1 MKRIKILLVAFF
13 LLFYISEIKALSTNV
28 VDFKKLGSINITLLE
43 KEDNIKIEGAEIT
56 LYKIANAKEEAHN
69 LIFEYV
75 DELSNCNLSIES
87 LKAEDVSKCI
97 TKDITGIKKITSAE
111 GVVYFDELDLGLYLV
126 KQTNRVSGFSK
137 IDPFLVIIPSEIDN
151 KWIYDIE
158 SEPKTDIIRT
168 IDLSVKK
175 VWNTTKTNNNDS
187 ISLPKSIDIQLL
199 LNDEII
205 DTVTLSE
212 ENNWQYTFSNIEKND
227 NYVVREVNV
236 PNGYTVTYQK
246 DGNLFI
252 VTNTSSLVHTGQ
264 MYWLVGLFLSIG
276 IIFIITSLLY
286 DRNKNE
292 QKG

>member
-1 MKRIKILLVAFF
+1 M
-13 LLFYISEIKALSTNV
+13 
-28 VDFKKLGSINITLLE
+28 
-43 KEDNIKIEGAEIT
+43 
-56 LYKIANAKEEAHN
+56 
-69 LIFEYV
+69 
-75 DELSNCNLSIES
+75 
-87 LKAEDVSKCI
+87 
-97 TKDITGIKKITSAE
+97 
-111 GVVYFDELDLGLYLV
+111 VYFDELDLGLYLV

-137 IDPFLVIIPSEIDN
+137 IDPFLVMIPSEIDN

>member
-56 LYKIANAKEEAHN
+56 LYKIANVKEDNHN
-69 LIFEYV
+69 LVFEYV
-75 DELSNCNLSIES
+75 DELSNCNLSIAS
-87 LKAEDVSKCI
+87 LKAEDVGKCI
-97 TKDITGIKKITSAE
+97 NKDITGIKKFTSAE

-137 IDPFLVIIPSEIDN
+137 IDPFLVMIPSEIDN

-199 LNDEII
+199 LNGEII

-227 NYVVREVNV
+227 NYVVREVIV

-276 IIFIITSLLY
+276 IIFIITSLICN
-286 DRNKNE
+286 RNKNE
-292 QKG
+292 QKW